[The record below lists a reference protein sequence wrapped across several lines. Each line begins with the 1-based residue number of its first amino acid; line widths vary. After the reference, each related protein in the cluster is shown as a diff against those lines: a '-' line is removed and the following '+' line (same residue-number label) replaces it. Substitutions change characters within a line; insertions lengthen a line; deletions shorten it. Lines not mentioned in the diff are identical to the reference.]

1 MSCVNDVGHMSHDWP
16 SPELETVKTSM
27 SEVLTQLN
35 NRAEVGMYAPV
46 SQ

>member
-16 SPELETVKTSM
+16 SPELEM